1 MWPTRRGRYTRPV
14 ALGDRQQCAR
24 RAMPGLAL
32 PFRVGVRLPSRRL
45 NHAQSAALP
54 TSHPRYTPCIVPRAP
69 PPSEHVTVVHDLRTA
84 SRVVSKLFSLPGD
97 TLVAWDTETTGVDP
111 SKQTP
116 VGNGRVL
123 CATAYAGHHVDFG
136 TGSRVFIDCMKPG
149 VLQALRP
156 YFESETRP
164 KVWHNYSFDR
174 HVLAN
179 EGIMPRGFAGD
190 TMHMARLV
198 DSSLQRYSLERICQH
213 FLDPDMR
220 KVNMSERFGLL
231 EGKKAA
237 LNTLSIHNTFELRNE
252 WIEYATMDA
261 ELTHRLCHRLKSEL
275 QNMNIH
281 GNNSVPKIVE
291 QYGNL
296 YDLYTSLL
304 VPFGE
309 LLTDMESTGFRVDT
323 DWLKEAAINAQSEQQ
338 AYEDKFRRWAEKYSP
353 DAKYMNVHSDLQK
366 QQLFFAPCGNKI
378 DKKGAMPRRKSFNLV
393 LTGELRE
400 RYLKQLQL
408 SDSDEE
414 QERFKMYT
422 EPNTKKK
429 VKCDVVLEG
438 MGKKPDEYT
447 AKGWP
452 SVSARAMKKLA
463 KKMSKGDDQDNEMSI
478 AIEDLINATSVSS
491 LMTSFILP
499 LQQWPGKDGRI
510 HASLNLNTE
519 TGRLSSRR
527 PNLQN
532 QPALE
537 KDRYKIRK
545 AFVPENGKS
554 LIVAD
559 YGQLELRLLA
569 HITNCKSMI
578 EAFEAGGDFH
588 SRTAVTM
595 FDHVKTAVSRGECIL
610 EREEGIN
617 DSKKLPLLKD
627 MFPIERRKAKTL
639 NFSIA
644 YGKTIVGLAKD
655 WNTSEEE
662 AAETLNLWYKERQ
675 EVRIWQRLCKKFLQE
690 HRFVETILG
699 RRRHLPDVA
708 SIKPYERFRAQRAAI
723 NAPLQ
728 GSAADL
734 VMGAMLKLNR
744 DRVLRTLGWRIV
756 LQVHDEIILE
766 GPEESADIAL
776 PIVIEKMKNPVDID
790 LRVDL
795 TVDANCAK
803 SWYDAK

>member
-1 MWPTRRGRYTRPV
+1 
-14 ALGDRQQCAR
+14 
-24 RAMPGLAL
+24 MPGLSL
-32 PFRVGVRLPSRRL
+32 PLRLGARLPSRRL
-45 NHAQSAALP
+45 THAQSAPALP
-54 TSHPRYTPCIVPRAP
+54 VSQPRYTPYVVPRAP
-69 PPSEHVTVVHDLRTA
+69 PPPEHVTIVQDLRTA
-84 SRVVSKLFSLPGD
+84 SSVISKLFTLPHD

-136 TGSRVFIDCMKPG
+136 TGPRLFIDCMKPG
-149 VLQALRP
+149 ILNTFRP
-156 YFESETRP
+156 YLENENRP

-174 HVLAN
+174 HVLGN
-179 EGIMPRGFAGD
+179 HGITPRGFAGD

-198 DSSLQRYSLERICQH
+198 DSSLPKYSLEYLCRY
-213 FLDPDMR
+213 FLEYDMQ
-220 KVNMSERFGLL
+220 KVSMSERFGLL
-231 EGKKAA
+231 DGKKAA
-237 LNTLSIHNTFELRNE
+237 LSTLSIHQNLEMRGE
-252 WIEYATMDA
+252 WIDYASMDA
-261 ELTHRLCHRLKSEL
+261 ELTHRLCHRLKNEL

-281 GNNSVPKIVE
+281 GSNSVPEVVE
-291 QYGNL
+291 RYKTL
-296 YDLYTSLL
+296 YELYTGMI

-309 LLTDMESTGFRVDT
+309 MLTDMESMGFKVDT
-323 DWLKEAAINAQSEQQ
+323 DWLRKASVHAEGEQL
-338 AYEDKFRRWAEKYSP
+338 AYEDKFRSWAEKHSP
-353 DAKYMNVHSDLQK
+353 DARYMNVHSDPQK
-366 QQLFFAPCGNKI
+366 QQLFFAPCANKF
-378 DKKGAMPRRKSFNLV
+378 DKKESLPRRKSFNLE
-393 LTGELRE
+393 LTGELRK
-400 RYLKQLQL
+400 RYLNHIRE
-408 SDSDEE
+408 SDTRED
-414 QERFKMYT
+414 QELYKTYSA
-422 EPNTKKK
+422 PNAKKK
-429 VKCDVVLEG
+429 VKCEVVLQG
-438 MGKKPDEYT
+438 LGKTPDEYT

-452 SVSARAMKKLA
+452 SVSAKAMKKLA
-463 KKMSKGDDQDNEMSI
+463 KKMSKRDDSDDKELSS

-491 LMTSFILP
+491 LMSSFILP

-545 AFVPENGKS
+545 AFIPESGKS

-578 EAFEAGGDFH
+578 EAFRAGGDFH
-588 SRTAVTM
+588 SRTALTM
-595 FDHVKTAVSRGECIL
+595 FDNVKAAVSQGKCVL
-610 EREEGIN
+610 ERDES
-617 DSKKLPLLKD
+617 DKSASSLPLLKD
-627 MFPIERRKAKTL
+627 MFPTERRKAKTL

-655 WNTSEEE
+655 WNTSEKE
-662 AAETLNLWYKERQ
+662 AAETLTLWYKERQ
-675 EVRIWQRLCKKFLQE
+675 EVRRWQQQCKKYLQQ
-690 HRFVETILG
+690 HHFVETILG
-699 RRRHLPDVA
+699 RRRHLPDIISA
-708 SIKPYERFRAQRAAI
+708 KPYERFHAQRAAI

-734 VMGAMLKLNR
+734 VMGAMLKLHR
-744 DRVLRTLGWRIV
+744 DRVLRALGWKII

-766 GPEESADIAL
+766 GPEESTDIAL
-776 PIVIEKMKNPVDID
+776 PIVVEKMKNPLDIN

-795 TVDANCAK
+795 TVDAKCAK
-803 SWYDAK
+803 SWYEAK